1 MLRGDLF
8 LYTQG
13 IHFSVDHS
21 PRPND
26 DLCLLSN
33 DIPIPTTNSSESLSD
48 LDVEDTVI
56 IGESKGITKTSRLN
70 SIGKKEFILFEIT
83 VNQLLFGT
91 KLFCNIIYH

>member
-1 MLRGDLF
+1 MTVVRLTFGYFDMILKLDVEGDLF

-33 DIPIPTTNSSESLSD
+33 DIPIPSTNSSESLSD

-56 IGESKGITKTSRLN
+56 IGESKGI
-70 SIGKKEFILFEIT
+70 
-83 VNQLLFGT
+83 
-91 KLFCNIIYH
+91 

>member
-1 MLRGDLF
+1 MQRVILNLTVVRLTFGYFDMILKLDVEWRLV
-8 LYTQG
+8 LYKQG

-33 DIPIPTTNSSESLSD
+33 DIPIPSTNSSESLSD

-56 IGESKGITKTSRLN
+56 IGESKGI
-70 SIGKKEFILFEIT
+70 
-83 VNQLLFGT
+83 
-91 KLFCNIIYH
+91 